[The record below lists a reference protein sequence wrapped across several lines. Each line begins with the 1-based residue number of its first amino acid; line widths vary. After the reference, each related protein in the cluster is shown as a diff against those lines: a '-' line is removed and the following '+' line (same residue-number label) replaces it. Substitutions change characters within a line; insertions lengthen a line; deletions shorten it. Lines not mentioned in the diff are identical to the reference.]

1 MFVPEKTLPAFLR
14 PLWVREAAVSLTV
27 TNPYAMKPMLRS
39 FLHQK
44 DAASD
49 EMVALLREPFRVLN
63 ATEGL
68 AHWLPTLLVPPK
80 GALSMDRAQYAKIS
94 LPTGIVWGRE
104 DRATPLAQ
112 GQELNALIPGSQLT
126 VLDEIGHI
134 PQIEDPEGFQRALI
148 AMLGSL

>member
-1 MFVPEKTLPAFLR
+1 
-14 PLWVREAAVSLTV
+14 
-27 TNPYAMKPMLRS
+27 RS

-63 ATEGL
+63 ATDGL
-68 AHWLPTLLVPPK
+68 AHWLPTLLTPPK
-80 GALSMDRAQYAKIS
+80 GALSMDRAQYANIS
-94 LPTGIVWGRE
+94 LPTGIIWGRE
-104 DRATPLAQ
+104 DQATPLTQ

-148 AMLGSL
+148 AVLGSI